1 MKKLLIRTLQ
11 TTFLLFLFSSG
22 FGQEATMPLDGS
34 SEFTIEGT
42 STLHNWSVEAQEVEG
57 QITLGE
63 AFASGNLPEK
73 GTKISQLSVKV
84 AVASMDGGKEVM
96 NGKMHRALLK
106 DTHPFILF
114 DLESA
119 DVHATDP
126 TSNSIELE
134 AKGNL
139 SIAGVSQPAV
149 LNVTGKAEAAEW
161 TFTGSYP
168 IKMSDF
174 NIEAPTAMFG
184 QIVTGDEVQVSFKLV
199 TKP

>member
-1 MKKLLIRTLQ
+1 MKNLLTSTVQAIFLLLLINPVW
-11 TTFLLFLFSSG
+11 
-22 FGQEATMPLDGS
+22 GQENVDS
-34 SEFTIEGT
+34 ISSESEFTIEGT
-42 STLHNWSVEAQEVEG
+42 STLHNWSVQAGEIEG
-57 QITLGE
+57 QIILGE
-63 AFASGNLPEK
+63 EFATEKLPAEGTQISKLNL
-73 GTKISQLSVKV
+73 KV

-106 DTHPFILF
+106 DTHPHILF

-119 DVHATDP
+119 EVKAVDAG
-126 TSNSIELE
+126 SNSIELE

-139 SIAGVSQPAV
+139 TIAGVGQAAV
-149 LNVTGKAEAAEW
+149 LSVTGQKETSGW
-161 TFTGSYP
+161 VFSGSHP